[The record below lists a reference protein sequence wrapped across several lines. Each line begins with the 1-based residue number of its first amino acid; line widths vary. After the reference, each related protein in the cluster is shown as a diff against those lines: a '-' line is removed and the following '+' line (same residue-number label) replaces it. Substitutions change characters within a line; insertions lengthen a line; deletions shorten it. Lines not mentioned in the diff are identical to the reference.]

1 MNLLSEERRE
11 AVHKIGNVGLAI
23 VDTLSTEEF
32 DEVVQ
37 VNEFQV
43 WLLTMLKDQLVKQ
56 LIWSESQS
64 PMLLVHDGIAE
75 SDQVDQHEGLTSA
88 KGPGVLLP

>member
-32 DEVVQ
+32 DKVVQ

-43 WLLTMLKDQLVKQ
+43 RLQTMLRDQLVKQ
-56 LIWSESQS
+56 L
-64 PMLLVHDGIAE
+64 
-75 SDQVDQHEGLTSA
+75 
-88 KGPGVLLP
+88 K